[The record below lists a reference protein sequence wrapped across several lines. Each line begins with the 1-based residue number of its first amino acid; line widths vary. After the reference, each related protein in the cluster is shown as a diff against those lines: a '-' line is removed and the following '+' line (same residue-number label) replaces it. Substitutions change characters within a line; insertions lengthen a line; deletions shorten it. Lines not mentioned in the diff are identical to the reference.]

1 MSSIDL
7 FILGFIIGKPM
18 SAYEFAELAKQYK
31 LQEMIKIS
39 TAAIYKNMKKLGS
52 QGYLITKAVR
62 QGEMAEKKIYSISEK
77 GRKYFLQLMDIYSSM
92 NYHLYLDI
100 NSCIAHLDRVD
111 KSKSLLLLENLRGTF
126 YRKKKFLRK
135 AMEAYK
141 DIPLQGRA
149 LIKQHYMVNNTL
161 IKWIEDLIRD
171 YKKERR

>member
-7 FILGFIIGKPM
+7 FILGFIIEKPM
-18 SAYEFAELAKQYK
+18 SAYEFAELAKKYK

-52 QGYLITKAVR
+52 RGYLLTKAVR

-77 GRKYFLQLMDIYSSM
+77 GRKYFFQLMDIYSSM

-111 KSKSLLLLENLRGTF
+111 KSKALLLLENLKDTF
-126 YRKKKFLRK
+126 YRKRIYLHH

-161 IKWIEDLIRD
+161 IKWIEGLIRD
-171 YKKERR
+171 YKKER

>member
-7 FILGFIIGKPM
+7 FILGFIIEKPM
-18 SAYEFAELAKQYK
+18 NAYEFAELARQYK

-52 QGYLITKAVR
+52 QGYLKSRAVK

-77 GRKYFLQLMDIYSSM
+77 GKKYFYQLMDIHASM

-111 KSKSLLLLENLRGTF
+111 KSKALHLLENIKDTF
-126 YRKKKFLRK
+126 YKKRIFLRH
-135 AMEAYK
+135 AMEAYR

-149 LIKQHYMVNNTL
+149 LIEQHYMVNNTL